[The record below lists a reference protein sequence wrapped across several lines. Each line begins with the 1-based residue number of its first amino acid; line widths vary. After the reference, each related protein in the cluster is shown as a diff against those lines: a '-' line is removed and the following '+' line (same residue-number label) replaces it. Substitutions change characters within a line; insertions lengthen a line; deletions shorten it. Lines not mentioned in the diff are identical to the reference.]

1 MIRHRQYNTLCDP
14 ELVIHCSCPS
24 CIAVHDSGD
33 IYVTCWRDNS
43 IQVFDQAGQ
52 QKRTIG
58 SHGSGDGQFNQPYG
72 LFIKGDVMYFT
83 DWLNNCIQKMTTG
96 GQFIQKFGHYGSVQG
111 QFYFP
116 SFVILD
122 QRNRLIASDFGNGRV
137 VILDQAGTWLLTIN
151 CNVTGSHA
159 FLKPQGLALDPQGN
173 IHYAADGSD
182 SIKVIT
188 PGGTYVRSYGDVKL
202 PNGIV
207 IDEEGY
213 SLVSEL
219 AGHCLSIFDP
229 RGKKIHKIGGFR
241 MPFAVMLDC
250 KSSSLY
256 VTDDRAVLKYSVS
269 VM

>member
-1 MIRHRQYNTLCDP
+1 MFL
-14 ELVIHCSCPS
+14 
-24 CIAVHDSGD
+24 
-33 IYVTCWRDNS
+33 
-43 IQVFDQAGQ
+43 
-52 QKRTIG
+52 
-58 SHGSGDGQFNQPYG
+58 
-72 LFIKGDVMYFT
+72 
-83 DWLNNCIQKMTTG
+83 
-96 GQFIQKFGHYGSVQG
+96 
-111 QFYFP
+111 
-116 SFVILD
+116 IL
-122 QRNRLIASDFGNGRV
+122 GNGRV

-151 CNVTGSHA
+151 GNVNGSHA
-159 FLKPQGLALDPQGN
+159 FLSPVGLALDPQGN
-173 IHYAADGSD
+173 IHFATWISNTV
-182 SIKVIT
+182 KVFT
-188 PGGTYVRSYGDVKL
+188 PEGTYVRSYGDIRG
-202 PNGIV
+202 PTGIV